1 LILNWNPFKSIRAK
15 TAFLFFGV
23 FVIIV
28 LPVNFLIYSKVE
40 SILIQAD
47 TRELQAEGEK
57 LFDKVRLD
65 PVFIPLP
72 PITYL
77 SFIRVVNEFETD
89 TLFIS
94 PGFPELWSED
104 KVLVL
109 DSIKVVTQTR
119 PIPFSNSSLHVSIAR
134 STTDL
139 SKQLRTLRL
148 YLFMANSISIILA
161 GLMVYVA
168 SGWTLRPFRNIIEVA
183 ARIQA
188 TRSMERVAEPKSDD
202 EYRELARTING
213 MLTRI
218 ESSIKTQTNFFA
230 SAAHELKTPLTVM
243 QTELAV
249 ALNQNPEVG
258 IRTILENQLHEVQRL
273 DRVIQDFLLISQLK
287 SESLVIRKAEGRID
301 EALYSALRRCKYLVK
316 SKNAQVKVT
325 LETEDCLGNF
335 DFDKTELVLTN
346 LLENA
351 VKYSEPESII
361 QVSVKRTE
369 NLEIEFVNPLAVAIS
384 DINDLK
390 SEFKKVSELSSG
402 LGMGLW
408 ICNEIAKLQNGKLL
422 LSQEDMNFVAKVIL

>member
-1 LILNWNPFKSIRAK
+1 MILNWNPFKSIRAK

-77 SFIRVVNEFETD
+77 SSIRVVNEFQTD
-89 TLFIS
+89 TLFVS

-104 KVLVL
+104 KILVF

-119 PIPFSNSSLHVSIAR
+119 PIPFSNSLLHVSIAR
-134 STTDL
+134 STTEL
-139 SKQLRTLRL
+139 SKQLGTLRL

-168 SGWTLRPFRNIIEVA
+168 SGWTLRPVRNIIEVA

-249 ALNQNPEVG
+249 ALSQNPEAD
-258 IRTILENQLHEVQRL
+258 IRIILQNQLHEVQRL

-369 NLEIEFVNPLAVAIS
+369 NLEIEFVNPVAVAIS
-384 DINDLK
+384 DINNLK

-408 ICNEIAKLQNGKLL
+408 ICDEIVKLQKGKLL
-422 LSQEDMNFVAKVIL
+422 LSQEDWKFVAKVIL

>member
-1 LILNWNPFKSIRAK
+1 MILNLNPFKSIRAK

-77 SFIRVVNEFETD
+77 SSIRVVNEFQTD
-89 TLFIS
+89 TLFVS

-104 KVLVL
+104 KILVF

-119 PIPFSNSSLHVSIAR
+119 PIPFSNSLLHVSIAR
-134 STTDL
+134 STTEL
-139 SKQLRTLRL
+139 SKQLGTLRL

-168 SGWTLRPFRNIIEVA
+168 SGWTLRPVRNIIEVA

-249 ALNQNPEVG
+249 ALSQNPEAD
-258 IRTILENQLHEVQRL
+258 IRIILQNQLHEVQRL

-369 NLEIEFVNPLAVAIS
+369 NLEIEFVNPVAVAIS
-384 DINDLK
+384 DINNLK

-408 ICNEIAKLQNGKLL
+408 ICDEIVKLQKGKLL
-422 LSQEDMNFVAKVIL
+422 LSQEDWKFVAKVIL